1 MRASRLVFLVLVAL
15 SGCKRTPPEA
25 PVDAGVAVVAPKPAA
40 APDAGAPAVA
50 WKAPAATS
58 TLSVFEPVDT
68 GCAWLLV
75 DPMAKSQRA
84 LAEFPGACV
93 GARVTWSPDGA
104 KAVVWFDPSHVQVA
118 GYASQ
123 VSSPA
128 GYPDELPEP
137 GATPRAFV
145 VDLATGKA
153 SPVPLPSFERQELQ
167 ELGVDS
173 AGQVF
178 AFFEEALSE
187 AVLEQKS
194 VTVDG
199 QAFDLTVFEEGLPA
213 LAHAYRFEKGQ
224 WTRAEVKATTTGWD
238 YALGVQAL
246 DAHGKLGARSV
257 ELSSAHA
264 QGDAVTGAALAK
276 LKPLQPKKAKGDDDG
291 HWIFLGAGG
300 QRFYAWEISGEFAY
314 TTGLLAAGEPPK
326 PLPRLGFTDGDLVA
340 VRTSGPF
347 VLVTAAGVG
356 AHPRLYRMPAGE
368 LVYSSDGARAVTF
381 WPTTAAPESHEAPP
395 AAK

>member
-1 MRASRLVFLVLVAL
+1 MRAFRLVVLVLVAL
-15 SGCKRTPPEA
+15 SACKRAPVEA
-25 PVDAGVAVVAPKPAA
+25 PVDAGGAVVTPKAA
-40 APDAGAPAVA
+40 AALDAGAPATP
-50 WKAPAATS
+50 WKAPDALS

-68 GCAWLLV
+68 GCAWRLV
-75 DPMAKSQRA
+75 DPVAKSQRT
-84 LAEFPGACV
+84 LAAFSGTCV
-93 GARVTWSPDGA
+93 GARVAWSPDGA
-104 KAVVWFDPSHVQVA
+104 KAVVWFDPAHVQAA

-123 VSSPA
+123 ASSPA
-128 GYPDELPEP
+128 GYADEVPAP

-145 VDLATGKA
+145 VDLATGQA
-153 SPVPLPSFERQELQ
+153 TPVPVPSFERQELQ
-167 ELGVDS
+167 ELGVDA
-173 AGQVF
+173 AGRVL
-178 AFFEEALSE
+178 AFFEEALAE
-187 AVLEQKS
+187 EVLEQKS

-199 QAFDLTVFEEGLPA
+199 QVFDLSVFEEGLPA

-224 WTRAEVKATTTGWD
+224 WARAEVKATTTGWD

-246 DAHGKLGARSV
+246 DAHGTLGARS
-257 ELSSAHA
+257 EDLSSAHA
-264 QGDAVTGAALAK
+264 QGDAVTGAVLAK

-314 TTGLLAAGEPPK
+314 TTGLLAAGEPPR

-368 LVYSSDGARAVTF
+368 LVYASDAARAVTF
-381 WPTTAAPESHEAPP
+381 WPSTAAPESHEAPP